1 MWHELSAPSFAVY
14 RAMRD
19 ENEFTECATLYA
31 APQPEHVAYARAK
44 ASADPTHAR
53 FVSAATLEP
62 RAHEREALFTS
73 PSGNANP
80 AKAMRALE
88 QAARAAGASF
98 SYNCRVVGISQT
110 ASGFEINTATATA
123 ASERFRCRDLAICA
137 GWHSA
142 AIGALLGLSIPVL
155 PVLGQMWAKRNT
167 DAGVTSPGGGSTRSV
182 LNNIQSTESYV
193 FWGDSA
199 AAAAAGM
206 VLPMTTH
213 ARPDGPRLTH
223 HLYGRETAGGEFVF
237 GGDRVPLAATARDS
251 ALLGLRTAA
260 PTAGAII
267 ERGLRENM
275 AQAHETLPFLA
286 ALPVT
291 RRWHGVMPWS
301 LDGLPLIG
309 RIHVPQS
316 HSASSSALPSDLS
329 SSASSS
335 RLFIGSGLMSAG
347 FMRGPGAGFALAEC
361 MLAPSDAA
369 FYAARPLLRAADPMR
384 AGCVR
389 ALTEAERGELVLAST
404 TREAQPSS
412 KL

>member
-1 MWHELSAPSFAVY
+1 MH
-14 RAMRD
+14 
-19 ENEFTECATLYA
+19 
-31 APQPEHVAYARAK
+31 
-44 ASADPTHAR
+44 
-53 FVSAATLEP
+53 
-62 RAHEREALFTS
+62 
-73 PSGNANP
+73 
-80 AKAMRALE
+80 ALE
-88 QAARAAGASF
+88 SAARAACASF
-98 SYNCRVVGISQT
+98 SYNCRVVGIR
-110 ASGFEINTATATA
+110 ATANGYEVTTA
-123 ASERFRCRDLAICA
+123 GAERFRGRDLAICA

-142 AIGALLGLSIPVL
+142 AVGALLGLSIPVL
-155 PVLGQMWAKRNT
+155 PVLGQMWATRNV
-167 DAGVTSPGGGSTRSV
+167 DAGTDVGTTTGCSGDSSTGGTHTRSI
-182 LNNIQSTESYV
+182 LNNIQSVESYV

-213 ARPDGPRLTH
+213 ARPDGARLTR
-223 HLYGRETAGGEFVF
+223 HLYGRETAAGEIVF
-237 GGDRVPLAATARDS
+237 GGDRVPLAASAHDS
-251 ALLGLRTAA
+251 AHLGLRTAA
-260 PTAGAII
+260 PTAGALI

-309 RIHVPQS
+309 RICVPPCDS
-316 HSASSSALPSDLS
+316 ASSPSTSTAASSSAPST
-329 SSASSS
+329 S

-347 FMRGPGAGFALAEC
+347 FMRGPGAGFILAEC
-361 MLAPSDAA
+361 ILAPSDAA

-389 ALTEAERGELVLAST
+389 ALTQDERADLAAVMMAT
-404 TREAQPSS
+404 TTTATAREGMPSS

>member
-1 MWHELSAPSFAVY
+1 M
-14 RAMRD
+14 
-19 ENEFTECATLYA
+19 
-31 APQPEHVAYARAK
+31 
-44 ASADPTHAR
+44 
-53 FVSAATLEP
+53 SAAALEP
-62 RAHEREALFTS
+62 RALESEALFTR

-80 AKAMRALE
+80 AKAMRAIE
-88 QAARAAGASF
+88 SAARASGASF
-98 SYNCRVVGISQT
+98 SYHCRVVGIR
-110 ASGFEINTATATA
+110 ATANGYEVTTA
-123 ASERFRCRDLAICA
+123 AAARFRCRDLAICA

-142 AIGALLGLSIPVL
+142 AVGALLGLSIPVL
-155 PVLGQMWAKRNT
+155 PVLGQMWATRNA
-167 DAGVTSPGGGSTRSV
+167 DAGADATTGASGGTSTAGTGARSIV
-182 LNNIQSTESYV
+182 NNIQSVESYV

-213 ARPDGPRLTH
+213 ARPDGPRLTR
-223 HLYGRETAGGEFVF
+223 HLYGRETATGEIVF
-237 GGDRVPLAATARDS
+237 GGDRVPLASSAHESAR
-251 ALLGLRTAA
+251 LGLRTAA
-260 PTAGAII
+260 PTAGALI

-309 RIHVPQS
+309 RIHVPPFD
-316 HSASSSALPSDLS
+316 SASSANTVTP
-329 SSASSS
+329 SSASASSTS

-347 FMRGPGAGFALAEC
+347 FMRGPGAGFLLAEC

-389 ALTEAERGELVLAST
+389 ALTQDERADLAAVMATAT
-404 TREAQPSS
+404 TREGRSAS

>member
-1 MWHELSAPSFAVY
+1 MISTTSFFLCLWVLSICTFEEGA
-14 RAMRD
+14 
-19 ENEFTECATLYA
+19 
-31 APQPEHVAYARAK
+31 Q

-53 FVSAATLEP
+53 FVSAAALEP
-62 RAHEREALFTS
+62 RAHESEALFTR

-80 AKAMRALE
+80 AKAMRAIE
-88 QAARAAGASF
+88 SAALAAGASF
-98 SYNCRVVGISQT
+98 AYNCRVIGIRQAT
-110 ASGFEINTATATA
+110 SGYEVTTA
-123 ASERFRCRDLAICA
+123 AAARFRCRDLAICA

-142 AIGALLGLSIPVL
+142 AVGALLGLSIPVL
-155 PVLGQMWAKRNT
+155 PVLGQMWATRNAG
-167 DAGVTSPGGGSTRSV
+167 AGVGATSGPGGGTSTAVTGARSIV
-182 LNNIQSTESYV
+182 NNIQSVESYV

-213 ARPDGPRLTH
+213 ARPDGPRLTR
-223 HLYGRETAGGEFVF
+223 HLYGRETATGEIVF
-237 GGDRVPLAATARDS
+237 GGDRVPLAASAHDS
-251 ALLGLRTAA
+251 ARLGLRTAA

-309 RIHVPQS
+309 RIHVPPCD
-316 HSASSSALPSDLS
+316 SASSANTVTPSSAAG
-329 SSASSS
+329 SASSTS

-347 FMRGPGAGFALAEC
+347 FMRGPGAGFLLAEC

-389 ALTEAERGELVLAST
+389 VLTRDERADLVAMMATAT
-404 TREAQPSS
+404 TRKERPSS